1 MPRKYDYRRKLP
13 HLQKDCKALFI
24 TFCTKDRWII
34 PDMARTVVLE
44 VCLYS
49 HEKRFTLF
57 GAVVM
62 PDHVHLVLLP
72 LADSEGMFSIS
83 EIMQGIKSTSAHR
96 INKLLGRKGI
106 VWQQESF
113 DHVLRV
119 EEGIAEKVNYI
130 INNPVRAG
138 LAERSE
144 QYPWLWYPS
153 LTRA

>member
-1 MPRKYDYRRKLP
+1 
-13 HLQKDCKALFI
+13 
-24 TFCTKDRWII
+24 
-34 PDMARTVVLE
+34 MARTVVLE

-62 PDHVHLVLLP
+62 PDLLP